1 MELESE
7 VNMWLHV
14 SVMAPGFISNVVLFF
29 IQMVLKVRVVQGN
42 WK

>member
-29 IQMVLKVRVVQGN
+29 IQMGTESEGCSG
-42 WK
+42 